1 MGPKAVQNVSWF
13 ALSVHPQTESVVSR
27 KLAGAGIDA
36 FYPHV
41 HTRSKDK
48 RRDLETKFMPGYV
61 FASFELADK
70 TPVIAI
76 VQVVGILGFGD
87 HAVSIPEVEIAAVK
101 LIVSFPKLA
110 QPCAYV
116 ATGDRVRVRSGPLR
130 GLEGYVCYLKSIT
143 RIIVSVP
150 MLARSI
156 SAEVDAQSLEVLERA
171 DLAA

>member
-1 MGPKAVQNVSWF
+1 M
-13 ALSVHPQTESVVSR
+13 
-27 KLAGAGIDA
+27 
-36 FYPHV
+36 
-41 HTRSKDK
+41 
-48 RRDLETKFMPGYV
+48 
-61 FASFELADK
+61 K
-70 TPVIAI
+70 TYR
-76 VQVVGILGFGD
+76 VGILGFGD

-150 MLARSI
+150 HGSFVGKRRHWTVPVTA
-156 SAEVDAQSLEVLERA
+156 
-171 DLAA
+171 